1 MVGLRI
7 MTVVV
12 KLDRSIR
19 LFWKSTNSTKI
30 FNGLQ
35 NSFQVWQ
42 GFINVLESFSY
53 KDFLFILATK
63 KGKKISELILPSDF
77 DSPSLYGTFKRQQI

>member
-53 KDFLFILATK
+53 KDFLFILATE

-77 DSPSLYGTFKRQQI
+77 DSPSLYGTSKRQQI